1 MCKVGI
7 YKNYFGGM
15 FTIFVAIATTS
26 VVLQKNIEMMC
37 IISPLSSTQIQS
49 FINLAYILF

>member
-7 YKNYFGGM
+7 YKNYFGSM

-26 VVLQKNIEMMC
+26 VVLQKSIEMMC